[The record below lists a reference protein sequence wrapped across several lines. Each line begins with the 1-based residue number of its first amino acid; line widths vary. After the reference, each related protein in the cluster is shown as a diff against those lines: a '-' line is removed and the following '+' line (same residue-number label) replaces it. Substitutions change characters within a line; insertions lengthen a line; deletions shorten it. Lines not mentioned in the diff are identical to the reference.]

1 MIARPDWDTPI
12 VYTPA
17 IPAVEEASPEGEF
30 SPRHGDSPEGE
41 HSPLDREAIEGDL
54 GPKGAIARCLP
65 QYEDRESQ
73 REMAGAVA
81 DLYND
86 GGVGLLEAG
95 TGIGKSLAYL
105 VPALRWAAANGDCT
119 VVSTN
124 TINLQEQLVRKD
136 LPFLSDALSGE
147 QQVRFALLKG
157 WRNYVCLLRLAQS
170 KLLGSTL
177 LTDDSAA
184 ELESIADWAE
194 RTTDGSLA
202 DLPSP
207 PRPEVW
213 DEIAAEPDLCRKS
226 ECPHYGRCFLFQA
239 RRAAQ
244 QADVVVV
251 NHHLLMSDVAVKRAK
266 RNWEEAAVIPS
277 YTRLVVDEAHHIED
291 AAAAHLGTSASRR
304 GLQQLFSR
312 LVRHGAGTRG
322 GRGLLHALE
331 MRLRAA
337 SDLLSAAS
345 IDIIQKTLVPSVDA
359 AREKGT
365 LLFDLLHSY
374 LQSHGESV
382 RRLTGDFAR
391 DPIWHAGLTVA
402 LTDLLGEIKMLRSGL
417 DMIRIRMEG
426 AKKPDEAVL
435 PLISE
440 MIAVGN
446 RLEGATFAL
455 EGALRPPAQG
465 EPMVRWIELR
475 GREGNVGVSA
485 VPLDLAPILREDLFS
500 RVETA
505 ILTSATLTTD
515 ARFDFLS
522 RRLGLDSIE
531 TNVVTEIF
539 PSPFEYPTH
548 ALFMVPTDAPP
559 PNTDP
564 SGHLQSVVRSIIDVT
579 AASDG
584 GVFALFTSHR
594 DVRGAA
600 SELRARGI
608 ERSRPLYVHG
618 EDTRDNLLRKFRDSE
633 RAILLGTASFWEGV
647 DVPGR
652 ALRGLIIARLPFRV
666 PSEPVTAAHCEA
678 IVERGG
684 DPFAEY
690 MVPHAALRLKQ
701 GFGRLIRTATD
712 RGVIVLVDPR
722 AVNKGY
728 GRSLLRDLPPARR
741 VFGPWN
747 TIMKQL
753 QGFYS

>member
-1 MIARPDWDTPI
+1 VISRPDWDTPL
-12 VYTPA
+12 VYDPA
-17 IPAVEEASPEGEF
+17 IPALEEELPEGE
-30 SPRHGDSPEGE
+30 RI
-41 HSPLDREAIEGDL
+41 PLDRVAIEGDL
-54 GPKGAIARCLP
+54 GPRGAIARSLP
-65 QYEDRESQ
+65 QYEDRASQ

-95 TGIGKSLAYL
+95 TGVGKSLAYL
-105 VPALRWAAANGDCT
+105 VPALRWAAANGDRT

-136 LPFLSDALSGE
+136 LPFLADAFAGE
-147 QQVRFALLKG
+147 QEVKFVLLKG

-170 KLLGSTL
+170 KLLASSL
-177 LTDDSAA
+177 FADDASA
-184 ELESIADWAE
+184 ELQEIVDWAE

-207 PRPEVW
+207 PKPEVW

-226 ECPHYGRCFLFQA
+226 ACPHYGRCFLFQA
-239 RRAAQ
+239 RREAL

-266 RNWEEAAVIPS
+266 QNWEDAAVIPA

-322 GRGLLHALE
+322 GRGLLHSLE
-331 MRLRAA
+331 ARLLAA
-337 SDLLSAAS
+337 QDLLSTAS
-345 IDIIQKTLVPSVDA
+345 LDIIRKTLLPGVDA
-359 AREKGT
+359 AREKSS
-365 LLFDLLHSY
+365 LLFDLLHAY
-374 LQSHGESV
+374 LQSRGETV
-382 RRLTGDFAR
+382 RRLTADFAD
-391 DPIWHAGLTVA
+391 DPIWRAGLTVA
-402 LTDLLGEIKMLRSGL
+402 LTDVLGEIRLLQSGL

-426 AKKPDEAVL
+426 AKKPDESVM
-435 PLISE
+435 PLIGE
-440 MIAVGN
+440 MIAVGH
-446 RLEGATFAL
+446 RLEGAAFAL
-455 EGALRPPAQG
+455 EGTLRPPPQG
-465 EPMVRWIELR
+465 EAMVRWVELR

-505 ILTSATLTTD
+505 ILTSATLATD
-515 ARFDFLS
+515 TRFDFLS
-522 RRLGLDSIE
+522 KRLGIDSIGA
-531 TNVVTEIF
+531 NVVTEVF

-548 ALFMVPTDAPP
+548 ALFMVPTDAPA
-559 PNTDP
+559 PNQDS
-564 SGHLQSVVRSIIDVT
+564 SGHIQAVVRCIIDVT

-584 GVFALFTSHR
+584 GVFGLFTSHR
-594 DVRGAA
+594 DVRAA
-600 SELRARGI
+600 AAELRARGV

-618 EDTRDNLLRKFRDSE
+618 EDGRDNLLRKFRASE

-652 ALRGLIIARLPFRV
+652 ALRGLVIARLPFRV

-678 IVERGG
+678 IVQRGG
-684 DPFAEY
+684 DAFAEY

-747 TIMKQL
+747 TIVKQL
-753 QGFYS
+753 QSFYS

>member
-1 MIARPDWDTPI
+1 MISRPDWDTPI
-12 VYTPA
+12 VYNSA
-17 IPAVEEASPEGEF
+17 LEEEPPESE
-30 SPRHGDSPEGE
+30 RT
-41 HSPLDREAIEGDL
+41 PLDRQAIEGDL
-54 GPKGAIARCLP
+54 GPEGSIARSLP
-65 QYEDRESQ
+65 QYEDRASQ

-95 TGIGKSLAYL
+95 TGVGKSLAYL
-105 VPALRWAAANGDCT
+105 VPALRWSAVNGDRT

-136 LPFLSDALSGE
+136 LPFLADAFAGE
-147 QQVRFALLKG
+147 QEVKFVLLKG

-170 KLLGSTL
+170 KLLASSL
-177 LTDDSAA
+177 LADDANA
-184 ELESIADWAE
+184 ELQSIVDWAE
-194 RTTDGSLA
+194 NTTDGSLA

-207 PRPEVW
+207 PKPEVW

-239 RRAAQ
+239 RREAQ

-266 RNWEEAAVIPS
+266 QNWEDAAVIPA

-291 AAAAHLGTSASRR
+291 AAAAHLGTSATRR
-304 GLQQLFSR
+304 GLQQLFAR
-312 LVRHGAGTRG
+312 LVKHGAGTRG
-322 GRGLLHALE
+322 GRGLLHSLE
-331 MRLRAA
+331 MRLLTAQ
-337 SDLLSAAS
+337 DLLSTAS
-345 IDIIQKTLVPSVDA
+345 LDIIRKTLVPGVEAS
-359 AREKGT
+359 REKAT
-365 LLFDLLHSY
+365 FLFDLLHTY
-374 LQSHGESV
+374 LQSRGETV
-382 RRLTGDFAR
+382 RRLTGEFAD
-391 DPIWHAGLTVA
+391 DPIWRAGLAVA
-402 LTDLLGEIKMLRSGL
+402 LTDVLGEIRLLQSGL

-426 AKKPDEAVL
+426 AKKPDESVM
-435 PLISE
+435 PLIGE
-440 MIAVGN
+440 MIAVGR
-446 RLEGATFAL
+446 RLEGAAFAL
-455 EGALRPPAQG
+455 EGTLRPPPQG
-465 EPMVRWIELR
+465 EPMVRWVELR

-485 VPLDLAPILREDLFS
+485 VPLNLAPILREDLFS
-500 RVETA
+500 RVDTA
-505 ILTSATLTTD
+505 ILTSATLATD

-522 RRLGLDSIE
+522 RRLGIDSIGA
-531 TNVVTEIF
+531 NVVTEIF

-548 ALFMVPTDAPP
+548 ALFMVPTDAPA
-559 PNTDP
+559 PNQDS
-564 SGHLQSVVRSIIDVT
+564 SGHMQAVVRSIIDVT

-584 GVFALFTSHR
+584 GVFGLFTSHR
-594 DVRGAA
+594 DVRAA
-600 SELRARGI
+600 AAELRARGV

-618 EDTRDNLLRKFRDSE
+618 EDGRDNLLRKFRASE

-678 IVERGG
+678 IVQRGG
-684 DPFAEY
+684 DAFAEY

-722 AVNKGY
+722 AVNKAY
-728 GRSLLRDLPPARR
+728 GRSLLRDLPPARQ

-747 TIMKQL
+747 TIVKQL
-753 QGFYS
+753 QSFYS

>member
-1 MIARPDWDTPI
+1 MIARPDWDTPL

-17 IPAVEEASPEGEF
+17 APALDESERELDAREREEDERELI
-30 SPRHGDSPEGE
+30 
-41 HSPLDREAIEGDL
+41 PLDRNAIEGDL
-54 GPKGAIARCLP
+54 GPRGPVARSLP
-65 QYEDRESQ
+65 LYEDRESQ
-73 REMAGAVA
+73 RDMAGAVS
-81 DLYND
+81 DLYNE

-95 TGIGKSLAYL
+95 TGVGKSLAYL
-105 VPALRWAAANGDCT
+105 VPALRWAAANGECT

-136 LPFLSDALSGE
+136 LPFLAGALAGD
-147 QQVRFALLKG
+147 QPVRFALLKG

-170 KLLGSTL
+170 KLLASTL
-177 LTDDSAA
+177 LADDSRQELDAIA
-184 ELESIADWAE
+184 EWAE
-194 RTTDGSLA
+194 RTNDGSLA

-226 ECPHYGRCFLFQA
+226 ACPHYARCFLFEA

-244 QADVVVV
+244 KADVIVV

-266 RNWEEAAVIPS
+266 KNWEDAAVIPAYS
-277 YTRLVVDEAHHIED
+277 RLVLDEAHHVEE
-291 AAAAHLGTSASRR
+291 AAGAHLGTSASRR

-312 LVRHGAGTRG
+312 LARQGAGTRG

-331 MRLRAA
+331 MRLVAA
-337 SDLLSAAS
+337 SDLLSTAS
-345 IDIIQKTLVPSVDA
+345 LDIIRKALVPSVDA
-359 AREKGT
+359 AREKSA
-365 LLFDLLHSY
+365 LLYDLLHAY
-374 LQSHGESV
+374 LQSRGETV
-382 RRLTGDFAR
+382 RRLTGEFAS
-391 DPIWHAGLTVA
+391 DPIWKAGLNVA
-402 LTDLLGEIKMLRSGL
+402 LTDLLREINMLQDGL
-417 DMIRIRMEG
+417 NMIRIRMEG
-426 AKKPDEAVL
+426 AKKPDESVL
-435 PLISE
+435 PLIGE
-440 MIAVGN
+440 MLAVGR
-446 RLEGATFAL
+446 RLEGAAFAL
-455 EGALRPPAQG
+455 EGTLRPPARG

-475 GREGNVGVSA
+475 GRDGNVGVSA

-505 ILTSATLTTD
+505 ILTSATLATD
-515 ARFDFLS
+515 TRVECLS
-522 RRLGLDSIE
+522 RRLGIE
-531 TNVVTEIF
+531 QMGTTVVTEIF

-559 PNTDP
+559 PNVDP
-564 SGHLQSVVRSIIDVT
+564 SGHMQAVVRSIIDLT
-579 AASDG
+579 TASDG

-594 DVRGAA
+594 DVKAA
-600 SELRARGI
+600 AAELRARGI
-608 ERSRPLYVHG
+608 ERNRPLYVHG
-618 EDTRDNLLRKFRDSE
+618 DDTRDNLLRNFRDSE
-633 RAILLGTASFWEGV
+633 RGVLLGTASFWEGV

-652 ALRGLIIARLPFRV
+652 ALRGLVIARLPFRV

-684 DPFAEY
+684 DAFAEY

-722 AVNKGY
+722 AVNKAY
-728 GRSLLRDLPPARR
+728 GKSLLRDLPPARR

-747 TIMKQL
+747 TIVKQL
-753 QGFYS
+753 RSFYS

>member
-1 MIARPDWDTPI
+1 VISRPDWDTPI
-12 VYTPA
+12 VYNPA
-17 IPAVEEASPEGEF
+17 IPELEEAAPFGARDDEDAED
-30 SPRHGDSPEGE
+30 RANT
-41 HSPLDREAIEGDL
+41 PLDRQAIEGDL
-54 GPKGAIARCLP
+54 GPQGAIARSLP
-65 QYEDRESQ
+65 HYEDRASQ

-95 TGIGKSLAYL
+95 TGVGKSLAYL
-105 VPALRWAAANGDCT
+105 VPALRWSAANGDRT

-136 LPFLSDALSGE
+136 LPFLAGAFAGE
-147 QQVRFALLKG
+147 QEVKFVLLKG

-170 KLLGSTL
+170 KLLASSL
-177 LTDDSAA
+177 FADDANA
-184 ELESIADWAE
+184 ELQSIVDWAE
-194 RTTDGSLA
+194 NTTDGSLA
-202 DLPSP
+202 DLTSP
-207 PRPEVW
+207 PKPEVW

-226 ECPHYGRCFLFQA
+226 ACPHYGRCFLFQA
-239 RRAAQ
+239 RREAQ

-266 RNWEEAAVIPS
+266 QNWEDAAVIPA

-304 GLQQLFSR
+304 GLQQLFAR

-322 GRGLLHALE
+322 GRGLLHSLE
-331 MRLRAA
+331 ARLVAA
-337 SDLLSAAS
+337 QDLLSTAS
-345 IDIIQKTLVPSVDA
+345 LDIIRKTLIPSVEA
-359 AREKGT
+359 AREKSA
-365 LLFDLLHSY
+365 LLFDLLHAY
-374 LQSHGESV
+374 LQSRGETV
-382 RRLTGDFAR
+382 RRLTADFAE
-391 DPIWHAGLTVA
+391 DPVWRAGLTVA
-402 LTDLLGEIKMLRSGL
+402 LTDVLGEIRMLQSGL

-426 AKKPDEAVL
+426 AKKPDESVM
-435 PLISE
+435 PLIGE
-440 MIAVGN
+440 MIAVGR
-446 RLEGATFAL
+446 RLEGAAFAL
-455 EGALRPPAQG
+455 EGTLRPPPQG
-465 EPMVRWIELR
+465 EAMVRWVELR

-500 RVETA
+500 RVDTA
-505 ILTSATLTTD
+505 ILTSATLATD
-515 ARFDFLS
+515 ERFDFLS
-522 RRLGLDSIE
+522 RRLGIDSIGA
-531 TNVVTEIF
+531 NVVTEIF

-548 ALFMVPTDAPP
+548 ALFMVPTDAPA
-559 PNTDP
+559 PNQD
-564 SGHLQSVVRSIIDVT
+564 SAGHMQAVVRSIIDVT

-584 GVFALFTSHR
+584 GVFGLFTSHR
-594 DVRGAA
+594 DVRAA
-600 SELRARGI
+600 AAELRARGV

-618 EDTRDNLLRKFRDSE
+618 EDGRDNLLRKFRASE

-678 IVERGG
+678 IVQRGG
-684 DPFAEY
+684 DAFAEY

-722 AVNKGY
+722 AVNKAY

-747 TIMKQL
+747 TIVKQL
-753 QGFYS
+753 QSFYS

>member
-1 MIARPDWDTPI
+1 VIARPDWDTPI
-12 VYTPA
+12 VYTPDVA
-17 IPAVEEASPEGEF
+17 AVDE
-30 SPRHGDSPEGE
+30 DSPEVE
-41 HSPLDREAIEGDL
+41 PTPLDRHAVEGDL
-54 GPKGAIARCLP
+54 GPQGAIARSLP
-65 QYEDRESQ
+65 LYEDRESQ

-95 TGIGKSLAYL
+95 TGVGKSLAYL
-105 VPALRWAAANGDCT
+105 IPALRWAAANGEPT

-136 LPFLSDALSGE
+136 LPFLAGALSGE
-147 QQVRFALLKG
+147 QEVRFVLLKG

-170 KLLGSTL
+170 KLLASTL
-177 LTDDSAA
+177 LADESRA
-184 ELESIADWAE
+184 ELEEIADWAE

-202 DLPSP
+202 DLASP
-207 PRPEVW
+207 PRSEVW

-226 ECPHYGRCFLFQA
+226 ACPHYGRCFLFQA
-239 RRAAQ
+239 RREAQ
-244 QADVVVV
+244 KADVVVV

-266 RNWEEAAVIPS
+266 QNWEDAAVIPAYS
-277 YTRLVVDEAHHIED
+277 RLVVDEAHHIED

-304 GLQQLFSR
+304 GLQQLFAR

-322 GRGLLHALE
+322 GRGLLHSLE
-331 MRLRAA
+331 VRLMTAP
-337 SDLLSAAS
+337 DLLSVAS
-345 IDIIQKTLVPSVDA
+345 LDIIRKTLVPGVDA
-359 AREKGT
+359 AREKAT
-365 LLFDLLHSY
+365 FLFDLLYSY
-374 LQSHGESV
+374 LQSRGESV
-382 RRLTGDFAR
+382 RRLTGDFAH
-391 DPIWHAGLTVA
+391 DPIWSAGLTAA
-402 LTDLLGEIKMLRSGL
+402 LTDVLGEIRLLQSGL

-426 AKKPDEAVL
+426 AKKPDESVM
-435 PLISE
+435 PLIGE
-440 MIAVGN
+440 MIAVGR
-446 RLEGATFAL
+446 RLEGAAFAL

-475 GREGNVGVSA
+475 GRDGNVGVSA

-505 ILTSATLTTD
+505 ILTSATLATD
-515 ARFDFLS
+515 SRFDFLS
-522 RRLGLDSIE
+522 RRLGLDSIGG
-531 TNVVTEIF
+531 NVVTEIF

-548 ALFMVPTDAPP
+548 ALFMVPTDAAP
-559 PNTDP
+559 PNVDAAA
-564 SGHLQSVVRSIIDVT
+564 HLQAVVRSIIDVT

-584 GVFALFTSHR
+584 GVFGLFTSHR
-594 DVRGAA
+594 DVRAA
-600 SELRARGI
+600 AAELRARGI
-608 ERSRPLYVHG
+608 ERGRPLYVHG
-618 EDTRDNLLRKFRDSE
+618 EDTRDNLLRKFRESE

-684 DPFAEY
+684 DAFAEY

-712 RGVIVLVDPR
+712 RGVVVLVDPR

-753 QGFYS
+753 QSFYS